1 MVFKIRITAVL
12 AVVLSLAVLSTAVTM
27 GYKYITV
34 SASYKNRNT
43 VILDAGHGGLT
54 NTTD

>member
-1 MVFKIRITAVL
+1 MAFKIRITVVLAAVL
-12 AVVLSLAVLSTAVTM
+12 IIAIISGSLFLNEDFIST
-27 GYKYITV
+27 
-34 SASYKNRNT
+34 SAKAENIKT